1 MIFVW
6 LCENAPDVFYIKKK
20 LSINMQKFELSDVSG
35 SSYYNIKVN
44 SETETYEANV
54 NFIW

>member
-1 MIFVW
+1 
-6 LCENAPDVFYIKKK
+6 
-20 LSINMQKFELSDVSG
+20 MQQFELSDVSG

-44 SETETYEANV
+44 SETETYQANV